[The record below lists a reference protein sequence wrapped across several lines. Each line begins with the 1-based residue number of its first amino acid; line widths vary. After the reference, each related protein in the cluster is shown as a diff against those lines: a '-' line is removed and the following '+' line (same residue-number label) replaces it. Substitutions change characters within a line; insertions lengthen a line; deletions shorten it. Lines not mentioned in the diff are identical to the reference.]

1 MPRPDPTSP
10 PGTVVAP
17 AATSGQTVVPE
28 RAPGIGRPAPPRF
41 AQGGPAAPA
50 VASAGQGARPVR
62 TRRAKLALR
71 RLDPWSVFVMTLLL
85 SLFLAIVTMVAAF
98 VLYAVMDGLG
108 IPASIN
114 KAVIDVQ
121 GGAAVLTRGRF
132 LGAAALLAAV
142 DVVLVTL
149 LATLGTLLY
158 NLSASLT
165 GGIELTLAER
175 D

>member
-1 MPRPDPTSP
+1 
-10 PGTVVAP
+10 
-17 AATSGQTVVPE
+17 
-28 RAPGIGRPAPPRF
+28 
-41 AQGGPAAPA
+41 
-50 VASAGQGARPVR
+50 
-62 TRRAKLALR
+62 
-71 RLDPWSVFVMTLLL
+71 MTLLL
-85 SLFLAIVTMVAAF
+85 SLFLAIVTMVAAY

-121 GGAAVLTRGRF
+121 GGGAVLTRGRF
-132 LGAAALLAAV
+132 LGAAALLAAA

-149 LATLGTLLY
+149 LATLGALLY

>member
-1 MPRPDPTSP
+1 
-10 PGTVVAP
+10 
-17 AATSGQTVVPE
+17 
-28 RAPGIGRPAPPRF
+28 
-41 AQGGPAAPA
+41 
-50 VASAGQGARPVR
+50 
-62 TRRAKLALR
+62 
-71 RLDPWSVFVMTLLL
+71 MTLLL
-85 SLFLAIVTMVAAF
+85 SLFLAIVTMVAAY
-98 VLYAVMDGLG
+98 VLYTVMDGLG

-121 GGAAVLTRGRF
+121 GGAAILTRGRF

-149 LATLGTLLY
+149 LATLGALLY

-165 GGIELTLAER
+165 GGIELSLAER